1 VPGLETAAKRYAQAA
16 FELASRD
23 KDIESWA
30 ASIDAIAEFMSEADI
45 KRVLENTRVSQETK
59 LQLIGAGLG
68 DLPRMPLNLARL
80 LVRKGRTNLAGDI
93 AAAFRQLVDDES
105 GIAHVYARTAVPI
118 DEAELAALTTR
129 LRDRTGKNVVLETEV
144 DPSLLGGIVIQ
155 IGDQLVDAST
165 RARLQALRGSLV
177 GAV

>member
-1 VPGLETAAKRYAQAA
+1 
-16 FELASRD
+16 
-23 KDIESWA
+23 
-30 ASIDAIAEFMSEADI
+30 
-45 KRVLENTRVSQETK
+45 
-59 LQLIGAGLG
+59 
-68 DLPRMPLNLARL
+68 MPLNLARL